1 VYILAFSVIMLNT
14 DAHNPNIKKKMT
26 EQEFVRTN
34 RGINEGQDI
43 VPEYLI
49 DIYCRIV
56 TNEIKMEHESFPDA
70 LKMGWLWIK
79 GTHAH
84 TTHTTHT
91 HAHTHTHTRAH
102 TTAHTRARTQF
113 H

>member
-1 VYILAFSVIMLNT
+1 MLNT

-79 GTHAH
+79 GTH
-84 TTHTTHT
+84 HT
-91 HAHTHTHTRAH
+91 HHRTHHRTHAQ
-102 TTAHTRARTQF
+102 AQF
-113 H
+113 